1 VNSFFFTDVQTKG
14 PVTCF
19 VLSRDN
25 FMLIL
30 GGMDKITQTLAQ
42 QMRIRILKSVPL
54 LAMLTDEELIQVRRE
69 GREEI
74 TKENKQNE
82 EGANTKEKKINC
94 VLSDAIP

>member
-1 VNSFFFTDVQTKG
+1 M
-14 PVTCF
+14 TCF

-54 LAMLTDEELIQVRRE
+54 LAMLTDDELIQV
-69 GREEI
+69 I
-74 TKENKQNE
+74 
-82 EGANTKEKKINC
+82 
-94 VLSDAIP
+94 

>member
-1 VNSFFFTDVQTKG
+1 V
-14 PVTCF
+14 CY

-54 LAMLTDEELIQVRRE
+54 LAMLTDDELIQVP
-69 GREEI
+69 GIPGPTQHDLKCGLINAPI
-74 TKENKQNE
+74 T
-82 EGANTKEKKINC
+82 INVPTMYA
-94 VLSDAIP
+94 VLSFFFR